1 MPQFFLNKRLIVLLI
16 SIIVLVALVGFSLR
30 DRENASWP
38 EQFVKDVVGFGENII
53 SKPVTYVSSLVDGA
67 KDLKNTYTE
76 NAKLK
81 KRLDGVAQLESEVAD
96 LKKENKDLKDSLNIK
111 DSIRDYNPINAM
123 VISRNPSNW
132 NEQVEIDKGSRDGVK
147 PDMAVITAGG
157 LIGRITSTGA
167 KSSTVELLTSN
178 DTRNR
183 VSAMVQGKNNAYGII
198 NGYDGDTDLLE
209 LKQLPYDMKFSKG
222 QKIVTSGLGGKFP
235 AGIFV
240 GTIEKVETD
249 KMGLSQTAYIKT
261 GADMYDMNHIIILQR
276 TAETSSTSDDT
287 GETDTSS
294 STGGN

>member
-38 EQFVKDVVGFGENII
+38 EQFVKDVVGFGENIV
-53 SKPVTYVSSLVDGA
+53 SKPATYVSNLVDGA

-198 NGYDGDTDLLE
+198 NGYDSDTDLLE

-276 TAETSSTSDDT
+276 TAETSSTSNDT

>member
-1 MPQFFLNKRLIVLLI
+1 
-16 SIIVLVALVGFSLR
+16 
-30 DRENASWP
+30 
-38 EQFVKDVVGFGENII
+38 
-53 SKPVTYVSSLVDGA
+53 
-67 KDLKNTYTE
+67 
-76 NAKLK
+76 
-81 KRLDGVAQLESEVAD
+81 
-96 LKKENKDLKDSLNIK
+96 
-111 DSIRDYNPINAM
+111 M

-183 VSAMVQGKNNAYGII
+183 VSAMVQGSKNAYGII
-198 NGYDGDTDLLE
+198 NGYDGDTNLLE

-276 TAETSSTSDDT
+276 TAETSSTSNDT

>member
-1 MPQFFLNKRLIVLLI
+1 MLI

-38 EQFVKDVVGFGENII
+38 EQFVKDVVGFGENIV
-53 SKPVTYVSSLVDGA
+53 SKPATYVSNLVDGA

-198 NGYDGDTDLLE
+198 NGYDNDTDLLE

>member
-38 EQFVKDVVGFGENII
+38 EQFVKDVVGFGENIV

-111 DSIRDYNPINAM
+111 DSIRDYDPINAM

-132 NEQVEIDKGSRDGVK
+132 NEQVEIDKGSHDGVK

-183 VSAMVQGKNNAYGII
+183 VSAMVQGSNNAYGII
-198 NGYDGDTDLLE
+198 NGYDGDTNLLE

-276 TAETSSTSDDT
+276 TAETSSTSNDT

>member
-38 EQFVKDVVGFGENII
+38 EQFVKDVVGFGENIV
-53 SKPVTYVSSLVDGA
+53 SKPATYVSNLVDGA

-198 NGYDGDTDLLE
+198 NGYDNDTDLLE

>member
-38 EQFVKDVVGFGENII
+38 EQFVKDVVGFGENIV

-111 DSIRDYNPINAM
+111 DSIRDYDPINAM

-183 VSAMVQGKNNAYGII
+183 VSAMVQGSKNAYGII
-198 NGYDGDTDLLE
+198 NGYDGDTNLLE

-276 TAETSSTSDDT
+276 TAETSSTSNDT